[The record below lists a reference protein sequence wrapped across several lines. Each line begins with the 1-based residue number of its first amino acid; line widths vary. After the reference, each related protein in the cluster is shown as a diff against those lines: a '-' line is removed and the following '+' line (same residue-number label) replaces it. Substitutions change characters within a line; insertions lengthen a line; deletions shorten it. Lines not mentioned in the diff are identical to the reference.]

1 MRIDPSKFTHDP
13 TEDEDKI
20 QSISKRTYWMM
31 RHLDTIQGRL
41 GWVVFFLAISF
52 VVSVGS
58 CALTIA
64 ERN

>member
-1 MRIDPSKFTHDP
+1 MRVDP

-20 QSISKRTYWMM
+20 QSIAKRTYWMV
-31 RHLDTIQGRL
+31 RHLDAIKDRL
-41 GWVVFFLAISF
+41 NWVVFFLAVSF
-52 VVSVGS
+52 VVSLGN